1 MTNKKR
7 STLPDGCYKIKIL
20 DVMNCKNMSNNGHH
34 LKIAYDIVSPEESK
48 AFFNEDY
55 YQQQSV
61 NQKWNGFTYLSIPYQ
76 VGSLHPSVS
85 EQRFK
90 EFIDALRDS
99 NPEYVYDRKL
109 TTMHGLLL
117 GAYIKNQP
125 YKRDNGSEC
134 NIVTITKFCSL
145 DEYELERCN
154 YVLPFL
160 AEDNKVID
168 DTDEFNLKGGGYE
181 EFKCLS
187 TLRIIIDTREKP
199 GKKADH
205 RYSQFCCP
213 YMKSGLLVGDY
224 CFNVNLPSG
233 RELIEVGSKA
243 ITPKYVAIERKCCL
257 DEAISIFV
265 GNKKIQF
272 KNEIQRAKD
281 ANCKLYLLI
290 ENSSWE
296 EVISGKYRSKIEPDV
311 LLSLFL
317 SYQTQFDMPIVFCP
331 ESHSGKIIHDI
342 LYYELKKQI
351 RSVNLDEELV

>member
-7 STLPDGCYKIKIL
+7 TLPDGCYKIKIL

-265 GNKKIQF
+265 GNKKIF
-272 KNEIQRAKD
+272 E
-281 ANCKLYLLI
+281 Y
-290 ENSSWE
+290 
-296 EVISGKYRSKIEPDV
+296 P
-311 LLSLFL
+311 
-317 SYQTQFDMPIVFCP
+317 
-331 ESHSGKIIHDI
+331 
-342 LYYELKKQI
+342 
-351 RSVNLDEELV
+351 

>member
-7 STLPDGCYKIKIL
+7 TLPDGCYKIKIL

-168 DTDEFNLKGGGYE
+168 DTDEFNLKGGVG
-181 EFKCLS
+181 
-187 TLRIIIDTREKP
+187 
-199 GKKADH
+199 
-205 RYSQFCCP
+205 
-213 YMKSGLLVGDY
+213 MK
-224 CFNVNLPSG
+224 NLN
-233 RELIEVGSKA
+233 A
-243 ITPKYVAIERKCCL
+243 
-257 DEAISIFV
+257 
-265 GNKKIQF
+265 
-272 KNEIQRAKD
+272 
-281 ANCKLYLLI
+281 
-290 ENSSWE
+290 
-296 EVISGKYRSKIEPDV
+296 
-311 LLSLFL
+311 
-317 SYQTQFDMPIVFCP
+317 
-331 ESHSGKIIHDI
+331 
-342 LYYELKKQI
+342 
-351 RSVNLDEELV
+351 